1 MRHGPLIALLAFS
14 LLGCNPPRAN
24 QPGDPMLDVE
34 RVNGAPFTVA
44 QWRYTTKDSDGNTLT
59 DGLLTMPFPLKAEAN
74 FMGSWQAKYAG
85 PDGQRDKIGPQVNGG
100 KLSGQLVDGQLRL
113 QLNPNMNDNNVT
125 FVGTVDGD
133 HISGTW
139 HYSTFAG
146 ETNKG
151 TFEALLS
158 KQ

>member
-1 MRHGPLIALLAFS
+1 
-14 LLGCNPPRAN
+14 
-24 QPGDPMLDVE
+24 MLDVE

-59 DGLLTMPFPLKAEAN
+59 DGLLTMPFPLKAGAN

-100 KLSGQLVDGQLRL
+100 KLSGELVDGQLRL